1 MEFAPLAH
9 ASIFDE
15 TSIFAVTVFPRVAAS
30 VAISAFV
37 GEVPDYDSGT
47 CLQFADLVHAGGP
60 LRLRRFW

>member
-15 TSIFAVTVFPRVAAS
+15 TSIFVVTVFPRVAAS

-37 GEVPDYDSGT
+37 GEVPDYDSGRACSSPIWYT
-47 CLQFADLVHAGGP
+47 PEG
-60 LRLRRFW
+60 R